1 METERD
7 SATLFRLFV
16 ESVTDYAIFMLDTAG
31 YVVSWNPGA
40 RRIKGYEA
48 REILGQH
55 FSVFY
60 TQEDRDRGHPWHEL
74 DLARADGRYSEE
86 GWRVRKDGGIF
97 PAHVVITAVRDE
109 SGELVGFGKVT
120 RDLTER
126 RLHEERETDLE
137 RERMARIE
145 AGAANRAKA
154 QFLTTMSHELRT
166 PLNAIIGYIDLIEFG
181 VQGPLTAAQASSL
194 KRVRR
199 SAQLLL
205 SMINDLLNF
214 ARIEAGRIEL
224 ALEDISADLVVD
236 DVTAVLAP
244 QFAARSIAFE
254 RTGCG
259 AAVEVR
265 ADPDRVQ
272 QILLNLLVN
281 ALKFTDEGGRIAL
294 RCEATGE
301 HVRLVVT
308 DTGRGIPADKAS
320 SIFEPFVQLDRHL
333 VSTSNQGVGLGL
345 AISRDLARAMGGDIE
360 LRSQVGVGST
370 FTLVLPRAR

>member
-145 AGAANRAKA
+145 AEAANRAKA

-236 DVTAVLAP
+236 DVAAVLAP

-259 AAVEVR
+259 TAVEVR
-265 ADPDRVQ
+265 ADFDRVQ

-294 RCEATGE
+294 RCEATDE

-308 DTGRGIPADKAS
+308 DTGRGIPANKAS

-360 LRSQVGVGST
+360 LRSEVGVGST